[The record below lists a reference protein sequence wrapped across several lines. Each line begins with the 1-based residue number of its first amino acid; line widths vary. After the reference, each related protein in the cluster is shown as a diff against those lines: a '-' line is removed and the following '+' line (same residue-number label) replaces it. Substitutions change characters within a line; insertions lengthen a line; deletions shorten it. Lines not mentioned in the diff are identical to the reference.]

1 MRTRARI
8 VVDTM
13 LPSGAHPRLPGGV
26 EAGVPE
32 FLEEFERSA
41 TPLLRLGLRAGMAMA
56 VWVAPLLI
64 GRSPPITLYG
74 RATRERALDA
84 LARSRIYPLRAAF
97 GGLKLI

>member
-1 MRTRARI
+1 
-8 VVDTM
+8 
-13 LPSGAHPRLPGGV
+13 
-26 EAGVPE
+26 
-32 FLEEFERSA
+32 
-41 TPLLRLGLRAGMAMA
+41 MA

-97 GGLKLI
+97 GGLKLIVSLGYGAHPAVRRAMGYPMAEAMP